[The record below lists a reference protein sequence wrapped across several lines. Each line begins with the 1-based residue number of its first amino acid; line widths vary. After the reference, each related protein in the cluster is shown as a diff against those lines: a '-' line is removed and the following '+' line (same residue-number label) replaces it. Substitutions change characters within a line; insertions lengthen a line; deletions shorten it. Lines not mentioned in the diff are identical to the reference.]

1 MNFKDLGLTDQICA
15 TLKGLGYENPT
26 PIQTQAIP
34 HVLKHSDI
42 FGVAQTGTGKTAA
55 FALPII
61 QLLHASNVRNNN
73 IKALVLAPTRE
84 LAIQIEESFRDYSKG
99 LGIRHTV
106 IFGGVSQH
114 NQTNT
119 LRRGVDVLIAT
130 PGRLLDLM
138 QQGFVKLNHIQ
149 YFVLDEADR
158 MLDMGFINDI
168 RKVIAKLPTKT
179 PDGIQRQTL
188 FFSATTT
195 REISVLAD
203 TLLRNPVKV
212 SVTPV
217 STPAE
222 TVNQSVYYVDKDNK
236 RSLLKHVIKD
246 KAINHALVFTRT
258 KRGADRVAKEL
269 TKNGIA
275 AEAIH
280 GDKSQNARVRAL
292 EGFKKRKINVLVAT
306 DIAAR
311 GIDIDD
317 LSYVINYEIPELAET
332 YVHRIGRTGRAG
344 KNGMALSFCCDE
356 ESAYMRD
363 IKKLIKKEIEVV
375 MNHPFP
381 NLQQNSSERGP
392 ATANKKKSGPNKN
405 KTRRFGNKQKVK

>member
-1 MNFKDLGLTDQICA
+1 MNFKELGLTDQICA
-15 TLKGLGYENPT
+15 TLNGLGYMNPT

-61 QLLHASNVRNNN
+61 QLLHAGNSRNNN

-84 LAIQIEESFRDYSKG
+84 LAIQIDESFRDYSKG

-179 PDGIQRQTL
+179 PDGIQRHTL

-195 REISVLAD
+195 PEISVLAD

-222 TVNQSVYYVDKDNK
+222 TVNQAVYYVDKDNK
-236 RSLLKHVIKD
+236 RSLLKHVIQD
-246 KAINHALVFTRT
+246 KQIHHALVFTRT

-317 LSYVINYEIPELAET
+317 LSFVINYEIPELAET

-344 KNGMALSFCCDE
+344 KNGVALSFCCDE

-363 IKKLIKKEIEVV
+363 IKKLIKKEIEIVN
-375 MNHPFP
+375 NHPFP
-381 NLQQNSSERGP
+381 NLQPNTTERGP
-392 ATANKKKSGPNKN
+392 VPSNKKKSGSNNNKA
-405 KTRRFGNKQKVK
+405 RRFGKKQKVK

>member
-1 MNFKDLGLTDQICA
+1 
-15 TLKGLGYENPT
+15 
-26 PIQTQAIP
+26 
-34 HVLKHSDI
+34 
-42 FGVAQTGTGKTAA
+42 
-55 FALPII
+55 
-61 QLLHASNVRNNN
+61 
-73 IKALVLAPTRE
+73 
-84 LAIQIEESFRDYSKG
+84 
-99 LGIRHTV
+99 
-106 IFGGVSQH
+106 
-114 NQTNT
+114 
-119 LRRGVDVLIAT
+119 
-130 PGRLLDLM
+130 
-138 QQGFVKLNHIQ
+138 
-149 YFVLDEADR
+149 
-158 MLDMGFINDI
+158 
-168 RKVIAKLPTKT
+168 
-179 PDGIQRQTL
+179 
-188 FFSATTT
+188 
-195 REISVLAD
+195 
-203 TLLRNPVKV
+203 V

-222 TVNQSVYYVDKDNK
+222 TVNQAVYYVDKDNK

-344 KNGMALSFCCDE
+344 KNGVALSFCCDE

-363 IKKLIKKEIEVV
+363 IKKLIKKEIEIV

-392 ATANKKKSGPNKN
+392 APANKKKSGPNKN